1 MFNPLVSII
10 IPTYN
15 RADLIGNTLD
25 SILVQTYTNWEC
37 IVVDDGSTDDT
48 EIVVMDYVKSDA
60 RFQYHKRPETKIKG
74 ANACRNFGFEI
85 SKGELV
91 NWFDSDDLMLD
102 VALQSKLDAFDDSID
117 FVIGNSLNFDEEG
130 TISRPYQLNYNI
142 PITAENFI
150 NQTIGWITNDVL
162 VKREVVKISFNEQ
175 LKSGQEYNFFSR
187 LLFITNRG
195 KYLKK
200 DVSKRRIH
208 SDSIQ
213 VKLSSSKQKTI
224 QLLANELHLW
234 RDIHAMANWEINK
247 RLLKRIISFSYET
260 TDKFSLPHFLFQ
272 IENLLFFSKNK
283 EVFIFYNFWI
293 LFHLFTGKGYFFIR
307 KIYKILN

>member
-25 SILVQTYTNWEC
+25 SILAQTYTNWEC

-130 TISRPYQLNYNI
+130 TISRPYELNYNI

-175 LKSGQEYNFFSR
+175 LKSGQEYNFFAR
-187 LLFITNRG
+187 LLFVTDNG

-208 SDSIQ
+208 KGSIAYELE
-213 VKLSSSKQKTI
+213 VSKDKNLMYLHNDLILFNDIKSYSSEKLK
-224 QLLANELHLW
+224 N
-234 RDIHAMANWEINK
+234 RF
-247 RLLKRIISFSYET
+247 LKRIIRFSVHT
-260 TDKFSLPHFLFQ
+260 TNKFELPKFRLEVLRFLFQ
-272 IENLLFFSKNK
+272 LGSLKTIFFYCIWMLLNL
-283 EVFIFYNFWI
+283 IF
-293 LFHLFTGKGYFFIR
+293 GKGYWLVKKMI
-307 KIYKILN
+307 

>member
-25 SILVQTYTNWEC
+25 SILAQTYTNWEC

-91 NWFDSDDLMLD
+91 NWFDSDDLMLN

-130 TISRPYQLNYNI
+130 TISRPYELNYNI

-247 RLLKRIISFSYET
+247 RLLKRIIRFSYET

>member
-37 IVVDDGSTDDT
+37 IVVDDGSTDTT
-48 EIVVMDYVKSDA
+48 ENVVNYYVEKDA
-60 RFQYHKRPETKIKG
+60 RFQYYKRPSEYKSG
-74 ANACRNFGFEI
+74 GNGSRNYGFDV
-85 SKGELV
+85 SKGEYV
-91 NWFDSDDLMLD
+91 NWFDSDDLMLPD
-102 VALQSKLDAFDDSID
+102 ALQRKLDAFEENVD
-117 FVIGNSLNFDEEG
+117 FVVANSLNFDEEG
-130 TISRPYQLNYNI
+130 TVSRPYELNYDI

-150 NQTIGWITNDVL
+150 SQTIGWITNDVL
-162 VKREVVKISFNEQ
+162 VRRKVIQIRFNEE
-175 LKSGQEYNFFSR
+175 LKSGQEYNFFAR
-187 LLFITNRG
+187 LLFVTDNG

-208 SDSIQ
+208 KGSIQ

-234 RDIHAMANWEINK
+234 RDIHAMANWKINK
-247 RLLKRIISFSYET
+247 RILKRIIRFSYET

-283 EVFIFYNFWI
+283 AVFIFYNFWI
-293 LFHLFTGKGYFFIR
+293 LFHLFSGKGYFFIR

>member
-25 SILVQTYTNWEC
+25 SILAQTYTNWEC

-91 NWFDSDDLMLD
+91 NWFDSDDLMLN

-130 TISRPYQLNYNI
+130 TISRPYELNYNI

-247 RLLKRIISFSYET
+247 RLLKRIIRFSYET

-272 IENLLFFSKNK
+272 IEYVLFFSKNK
-283 EVFIFYNFWI
+283 AVFIFYNFWI

>member
-25 SILVQTYTNWEC
+25 SILAQTYTNWEC

-85 SKGELV
+85 SRGELV

-130 TISRPYQLNYNI
+130 TISRPYELNYNI

-247 RLLKRIISFSYET
+247 RLLKRIIRFSYET

-283 EVFIFYNFWI
+283 AVFIFYNFWI

>member
-25 SILVQTYTNWEC
+25 SILAQTYTNWEC

-247 RLLKRIISFSYET
+247 RLLKRIIRFSYET

>member
-25 SILVQTYTNWEC
+25 SILAQTYTNWEC
-37 IVVDDGSTDDT
+37 IVVDDCSTDDT

-130 TISRPYQLNYNI
+130 TISRPYELNYNI

-247 RLLKRIISFSYET
+247 RLLKRIIRFSYET